1 MNIYQKYFEDRLT
14 KLITFDKI
22 RLYKLLEITQY
33 TLLYLI
39 ISIPTSVIIEEIFPE
54 VDESK
59 SMVRIMVEI
68 ILQMILLSI
77 LVFYILKI
85 IKLVP
90 FILMGD
96 KNYVAHNVFEYEGSV
111 TLSFIMIGTQQNM
124 ISKIH
129 IIRKRLKSFLKIDE
143 YLYD

>member
-1 MNIYQKYFEDRLT
+1 MNIYKKYFEDRLT

-22 RLYKLLEITQY
+22 RLYQLLEITQY

-59 SMVRIMVEI
+59 STVRIMIEI

-90 FILMGD
+90 FIFMSD
-96 KNYVAHNVFEYEGSV
+96 KKYIAHNVFEYEGSV